1 LGRRRSFRP
10 PREEPARYGAKYPE
24 TGKMD
29 TIYDV
34 KQKLAAIESDPTIS
48 AKLKWRRIHGLY
60 AYLFPKKFEKQWKGS
75 KADLEEARRYV
86 RMKAEQWHAKAF
98 GASS

>member
-1 LGRRRSFRP
+1 
-10 PREEPARYGAKYPE
+10 
-24 TGKMD
+24 MD
-29 TIYDV
+29 HKYDV
-34 KQKLAAIESDPTIS
+34 FEKVRLIEADPTIS
-48 AKLKWRRIHGLY
+48 AKMKWRRIHGLY

-75 KADLEEARRYV
+75 KADLEEARHYV